1 LFNKVYRTQNICLF
15 SICYQKIE
23 NLYCLPNTSFILYY
37 IKSFITYFYNK
48 MDFVIVDDTK
58 KDINIDI
65 DIDQIISLIPK
76 NIW

>member
-1 LFNKVYRTQNICLF
+1 
-15 SICYQKIE
+15 
-23 NLYCLPNTSFILYY
+23 
-37 IKSFITYFYNK
+37 